1 VQQPETDGRNGHG
14 LSDAAR
20 QVADHA
26 TAIARLEVEL
36 ARLELKGKAASL
48 GTGVG
53 LGAGA
58 ALLVFFAVGFLF
70 AAVAAG
76 LSTVMPVWAA
86 LLVTTAML
94 AAVAAI
100 LALLARSS
108 IRRATPPVPE
118 QAIREARLTGEAL
131 KR

>member
-1 VQQPETDGRNGHG
+1 VQQPETDGSNGHG

-36 ARLELKGKAASL
+36 ARLELKRKAADL
-48 GTGVG
+48 GAGIG

-58 ALLVFFAVGFLF
+58 ALLVFFGLGFLF

-76 LSTVMPVWAA
+76 LATVMPVWAA
-86 LLVTTAML
+86 LLVTAAL
-94 AAVAAI
+94 LVLVAAV
-100 LALLARSS
+100 LGLLARSS